1 MDRLSVGQRKVVAE
15 FLSNI
20 GVAWFGA
27 GVISPFLSRPKNLS
41 ETIIPF
47 IWGIVLAIG
56 FLRIALFFTKG
67 IKS

>member
-1 MDRLSVGQRKVVAE
+1 MDKLSAGQKKIVAE

-20 GVAWFGA
+20 SVAWFGT
-27 GVISPFLSRPKNLS
+27 GVISPFLSRPKSLS

-47 IWGIVLAIG
+47 VWGIILAIG

-67 IKS
+67 VKS